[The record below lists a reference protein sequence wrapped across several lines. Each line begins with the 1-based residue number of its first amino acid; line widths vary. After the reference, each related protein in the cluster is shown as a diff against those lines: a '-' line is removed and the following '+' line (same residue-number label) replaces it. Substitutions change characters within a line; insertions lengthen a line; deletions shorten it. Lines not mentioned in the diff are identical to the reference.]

1 MAKSFPPSILHK
13 IAILLWLVWGS
24 ESNLFFFLQ
33 QKLFQFEFHSGVS
46 KLIYTI
52 FPKDLVDSV
61 CRDFVIYNP
70 SISHIK
76 GDDIEEISVF
86 WLRYKRENFTETKYK
101 IC

>member
-1 MAKSFPPSILHK
+1 MANSFPPNILYK
-13 IAILLWLVWGS
+13 IAILLWLMWGS
-24 ESNLFFFLQ
+24 ESYLFFFLQ
-33 QKLFQFEFHSGVS
+33 QKLFQFGFHSGVS

-52 FPKDLVDSV
+52 FPRDLVDSV
-61 CRDFVIYNP
+61 HRDFVIYNP

-86 WLRYKRENFTETKYK
+86 SLRYKQENFKGTKHK